1 MNGTSGYICDALAGM
16 ISAYAMT
23 SDGGLLNVS
32 DSDVS
37 NGYSVIKA
45 IGIHGFDVN
54 VRDIDEEHILVAL
67 AFFREMPQTSS
78 DGVVR
83 QMAIKQMPK
92 AVNECQKRLRT
103 SDAFRFGFVESLR
116 RQLQKEYESTRKNGE
131 YQENEK
137 VHEVDSWLRGV
148 TAQ

>member
-23 SDGGLLNVS
+23 SDGGLQNVS
-32 DSDVS
+32 DDDMS

-45 IGIHGFDVN
+45 IGIHGLDVN

-67 AFFREMPQTSS
+67 AFFREMPQTRS
-78 DGVVR
+78 DDAFK
-83 QMAIKQMPK
+83 QMAIERMPK
-92 AVNECQKRLRT
+92 NIGECQQRLRK
-103 SDAFRFGFVESLR
+103 SNAFRFGFVGSLR
-116 RQLQKEYESTRKNGE
+116 QQLQREYENKRKCGE
-131 YQENEK
+131 YRENEK
-137 VHEVDSWLRGV
+137 VHEVDSWLREV